1 MPNSL
6 RSSLL
11 VALLALPGLS
21 LQAQTPLGKPL
32 AEFDKLA
39 SQLTSAAVVGE
50 PLRAGDA
57 TVIPFAAVRFGVG
70 SLGGGPAVGGGMGGR
85 VVPLGVLIIQGD
97 EVRLEQIPDVA
108 QEPSPLHELV
118 KGILDRK
125 VVFMGNGLN
134 IGSAPG
140 NVSDLESLIKA
151 QMGQTTIMGNS
162 LNLGSL
168 TAPRPAS
175 ATPAASLAELKRL
188 FDSRKYPAALTLVN
202 TLLAKDAKNAD
213 LIAWKLRILEA
224 MSPGTASQ

>member
-1 MPNSL
+1 MPNTL
-6 RSSLL
+6 RRSLL
-11 VALLALPGLS
+11 VALFSLTAVS

-39 SQLTSAAVVGE
+39 AQLTSAAVVGE
-50 PLRAGDA
+50 PVRAGEA

-97 EVRLEQIPDVA
+97 EVRLEQIPDQA

-118 KGILDRK
+118 KGIIDRK

-140 NVSDLESLIKA
+140 TVSDLESLIKA
-151 QMGQTTIMGNS
+151 QMRQTTIMGNS

-168 TAPRPAS
+168 TTPRPVS
-175 ATPAASLAELKRL
+175 VAALKSL
-188 FDSRKYPAALTLVN
+188 FDARKYPDALTMV
-202 TLLAKDAKNAD
+202 TSLLAKDPKNAE
-213 LIAWKLRILEA
+213 LIAWKARIVAALEA
-224 MSPGTASQ
+224 GSASPKQR